1 MSRKTILFLII
12 VFFLIGLGFFVYY
25 FFFSNLQNNDLELEN
40 QNQIEDPFGNFFPIE
55 NTSQNNTLEN
65 STETSQENINFQNQI
80 PKLRKISNVPVAGA
94 TIFTREATTTNE
106 IISDSES
113 NETSEK
119 KSKITEIVYRYIER
133 ATGHV
138 FETTSHNLTSERI
151 SNTTIPKIYEAFF
164 LENKDQFILRYLNE
178 NNDIETYFATI
189 KQTNSEITSEN
200 KTFLDGVFLQKNISQ
215 ITVSPDGKNLFLLTE
230 NPNPTIESKIL
241 GYTASSIKPLEQ
253 KKVFSSPLSEW
264 KAEWVVNNKIFL
276 NTKPSSYSLDLLYE
290 LDLKTEHFDKIIG
303 PYNGLVSRVS
313 PDNQKIIFSTSNGNG
328 IETKIIHLKDSILKN
343 FKVNTL
349 AEKCVWN
356 SKSTIIY
363 CAVPKEILRS
373 VYPDYWYLGLLSF
386 NDSLMKMDIENEKL
400 ETIMSANSE
409 TSENLD
415 ITNLQISP
423 DEDYLLFTN
432 KIDLSLWSLDL
443 K

>member
-65 STETSQENINFQNQI
+65 SAETSQENINFQNQI

-303 PYNGLVSRVS
+303 PYNGLVSKVS

-328 IETKIIHLKDSILKN
+328 IETKIIHLKDSVLKN

>member
-25 FFFSNLQNNDLELEN
+25 FFFTNFQNNKLELEN

-55 NTSQNNTLEN
+55 NTPQNNVSEN
-65 STETSQENINFQNQI
+65 STENSQENIIFQNQVTR
-80 PKLRKISNVPVAGA
+80 LRKVANVPVAGA

-106 IISDSES
+106 IVSDLESE
-113 NETSEK
+113 ETSK
-119 KSKITEIVYRYIER
+119 KESKITEIVYRYIER

-151 SNTTIPKIYEAFF
+151 SNTTIPKIHEAFF
-164 LENKDQFILRYLNE
+164 LENKNQFVLRYLNE
-178 NNDIETYFATI
+178 NKDIETYVATI
-189 KQTNSEITSEN
+189 KQTGSEEGNEN

-215 ITVSPDGKNLFLLTE
+215 IIASPDGKSLFLLTE
-230 NPNPTIESKIL
+230 NPNSTPESSTL
-241 GYTASSIKPLEQ
+241 GYLTSSIKPLEQ
-253 KKVFSSPLSEW
+253 RVIFSSPLSEW
-264 KAEWVVNNKIFL
+264 GAEWVVNNKIFL

-290 LDLKTEHFDKIIG
+290 LNTQTEHFDKIIG

-328 IETKIIHLKDSILKN
+328 IETKIIHLKDSVLKN

-356 SKSTIIY
+356 SKSTVIY
-363 CAVPKEILRS
+363 CAVPKEIIRGI
-373 VYPDYWYLGLLSF
+373 YPDYWYLGLLSF

-400 ETIMSANSE
+400 EIIMPANSE
-409 TSENLD
+409 TSEDLD
-415 ITNLQISP
+415 IINLQISP
-423 DEDYLLFTN
+423 DEDYLLFMN
-432 KIDLSLWSLDL
+432 KIDLNLWSLDL